1 MARKRKEV
9 PCGAEWAA
17 LGRIHTWMQD
27 NGLSDADADEF
38 AWTYIWMIILRRNME
53 RMRRTLV
60 ILAVAVAVM
69 AAVSAAMIA
78 NIG

>member
-1 MARKRKEV
+1 MRLALAV
-9 PCGAEWAA
+9 GSCVSFAA
-17 LGRIHTWMQD
+17 LGRIHTWLLD

-38 AWTYIWMIILRRNME
+38 AWTYIWMIVLRRNME
-53 RMRRTLV
+53 RMRRGLV

-78 NIG
+78 GIG

>member
-1 MARKRKEV
+1 MPRKRKEV
-9 PCGAEWAA
+9 PSGAEWAA
-17 LGRIHTWMQD
+17 LARIHTWLMD

-38 AWTYIWMIILRRNME
+38 AWTYIWMIVLRRNME

-60 ILAVAVAVM
+60 ILAVTVAVM

-78 NIG
+78 GIG

>member
-9 PCGAEWAA
+9 PSGAEWAA
-17 LGRIHTWMQD
+17 LGRIHIWLQD
-27 NGLSDADADEF
+27 SGLSDADADEF
-38 AWTYIWMIILRRNME
+38 AWTYIWMIVLRHNME
-53 RMRRTLV
+53 RMGRTLV

-69 AAVSAAMIA
+69 AAAMAAMIA

>member
-1 MARKRKEV
+1 MAQKRKEV
-9 PCGAEWAA
+9 PSGAEWAA
-17 LGRIHTWMQD
+17 LGRIHTWLQD
-27 NGLSDADADEF
+27 GGLSDADADEF
-38 AWTYIWMIILRRNME
+38 AWTYIWMIVLRDRVQ

>member
-9 PCGAEWAA
+9 PSGAEWST
-17 LGRIHTWMQD
+17 LGRICSWLTD
-27 NGLSDADADEF
+27 NGLSVADADEF
-38 AWTYIWMIILRRNME
+38 AWTYIWMIVLRDRVQ

>member
-9 PCGAEWAA
+9 PSGAEWAA
-17 LGRIHTWMQD
+17 LGRIHTWLMD

-38 AWTYIWMIILRRNME
+38 AWTYIWMIVLRHNME
-53 RMRRTLV
+53 RTRRALV

>member
-9 PCGAEWAA
+9 PSDAEWAA
-17 LGRIHTWMQD
+17 LGRIHTWLLD

-38 AWTYIWMIILRRNME
+38 AWTYIWMIVLRRNME
-53 RMRRTLV
+53 RMRRTLI

-69 AAVSAAMIA
+69 AAVMVMQIW
-78 NIG
+78 

>member
-9 PCGAEWAA
+9 PSGADWAA
-17 LGRIHTWMQD
+17 LGRIHTWLQD
-27 NGLSDADADEF
+27 NGLSDADADRF
-38 AWTYIWMIILRRNME
+38 AWTYIWMIVLRHNME
-53 RMRRTLV
+53 RMGRTLV

-69 AAVSAAMIA
+69 AAAMAAMIA

>member
-1 MARKRKEV
+1 MPRKRKEV
-9 PCGAEWAA
+9 PSGAEWAA
-17 LGRIHTWMQD
+17 LGRIHTWLMD
-27 NGLSDADADEF
+27 NGLSDEDADEF
-38 AWTYIWMIILRRNME
+38 AWTYIWMIVLRHNME

-78 NIG
+78 GIG